1 MISFMILSL
10 FQSRF
15 LEYNI
20 WFQNTGGTGT
30 PVHQDAGTAVRRNV
44 GTAVR
49 RNTGSGGAALVV
61 AGAGTCADDYSSG
74 MFPGIAVRV

>member
-30 PVHQDAGTAVRRNV
+30 PVHQDAGKAVRRQWQRCF
-44 GTAVR
+44 GCR
-49 RNTGSGGAALVV
+49 RGRYLCRRLLLRHVSGDRCQGVK
-61 AGAGTCADDYSSG
+61 
-74 MFPGIAVRV
+74 

>member
-20 WFQNTGGTGT
+20 WFQNTGCTGT
-30 PVHQDAGTAVRRNV
+30 PVHQDAGTAVRRN
-44 GTAVR
+44 ADS
-49 RNTGSGGAALVV
+49 GSAALVV

-74 MFPGIAVRV
+74 MIPGIAVRV